1 MNSENKEQTPKKT
14 AQFVCDYRDEQ
25 PTEFLPQLQMHSAEE
40 TKEEPSSEPIDNTIP
55 TIHVTLDDSNMIE
68 TEQEGNETP
77 EYPTMPEQEEPS
89 PEIEGFPLWK
99 RNNQP
104 SRLFYPANPQIA
116 QQQEE
121 EIYEDETKQSKPKG
135 IIPGIMILMAAFAGV
150 VCFCMFGGVDL
161 VQNTEQINAFLAP
174 VMMQNP
180 EPFSSLSQASEDMIL
195 QASVWRAVTQNQ
207 ANYKE
212 TDAQG
217 RMVVPAKDVENA
229 SRELFG
235 SAFHLSSKHLQNASF
250 FVYDESSDTY
260 RVLPSSS
267 VTSTVPQIKEVK
279 KENGSIVVSV
289 EFSYTTQEIAVETY
303 RYILEFDSLSGEP
316 YLSSIQS
323 A

>member
-25 PTEFLPQLQMHSAEE
+25 PTEFLPQLQMHSEEE
-40 TKEEPSSEPIDNTIP
+40 TKVEPSSEPVDNTVP

-77 EYPTMPEQEEPS
+77 EYPTLPEQEEPS
-89 PEIEGFPLWK
+89 PEIGFPLWK

-104 SRLFYPANPQIA
+104 SRLFYPANPKIA

-121 EIYEDETKQSKPKG
+121 GIYEDETKQSKPKG

-161 VQNTEQINAFLAP
+161 VQDTEQINAFLAH

-207 ANYKE
+207 ENYKE
-212 TDAQG
+212 TDEQG

-235 SAFHLSSKHLQNASF
+235 SAFHLSSKYPQTTSF
-250 FVYDESSDTY
+250 FFYY
-260 RVLPSSS
+260 
-267 VTSTVPQIKEVK
+267 
-279 KENGSIVVSV
+279 
-289 EFSYTTQEIAVETY
+289 
-303 RYILEFDSLSGEP
+303 
-316 YLSSIQS
+316 
-323 A
+323 